1 MLSANEVYAH
11 ADDLLDQVET
21 TISEAMSIRNR
32 LKPLKERLG
41 ARRIDED
48 DLYSC
53 VQDLQDLADELRM
66 QGEALQ
72 DETELVVR
80 AMYPDDEDEDED
92 ERSGRLFG
100 IL

>member
-1 MLSANEVYAH
+1 
-11 ADDLLDQVET
+11 
-21 TISEAMSIRNR
+21 
-32 LKPLKERLG
+32 
-41 ARRIDED
+41 
-48 DLYSC
+48 

-80 AMYPDDEDEDED
+80 AMYPDDEDEDE
-92 ERSGRLFG
+92 RSGRLFG